1 MTDSD
6 TIHTMPVLVEAGSR
20 QSRRP
25 TRLPPS
31 RVYTINSSHQESTT
45 TTGPKTAPIGLSSSP
60 FRHSNHSTGNI
71 ITTPSKPHNDIVSR
85 ARSFSA
91 SSNNKNN
98 SSSTNKSGFVGGRSR
113 SFSTSSGGVVPQ
125 SRADSEASRLAL
137 EALIQKRLDRITQR
151 LDEFNFQSHELYA
164 RTEILAKSFHDNAK
178 RLYKVEDHLLRVQG
192 KPGLSE
198 AYLENG
204 GATQRRRLT
213 NDLEELRMGVKT
225 LRKKFQVA
233 GSVVSTVEWWKRLK
247 SDGQDSTAGVGD
259 SNPAHTEDDQ
269 SSEELTVSSPSS
281 SSPLS
286 ASISPVIVSEKSRSP
301 SLLPSS
307 SSSSFSR
314 TMSRKE
320 GQALQKILTAPDAT
334 ATVYVTPSTSTQ
346 DTIPSPDS
354 SLPCGTSA
362 AAAQGLRSP
371 PLTPKNPPTLL
382 GSFIQRGHLDDLLHT
397 PTNIK
402 ARPLSVIHDLEEPPL
417 QLPLTPPTTA
427 WTKES
432 KDTTIAAPTPLAD
445 DTIHLDNQENHAI
458 PLHSAASSTVQSSP
472 LPPLQSNNHNK
483 NVSDNE
489 SRPVFLEIFTPPSP
503 TASVSSAFAFASLS
517 AGGETAENVS
527 QSTEPKPEVEIPGVE
542 NTGCEEEEGQQGKP
556 AEQFSNDDDVGA
568 DEKLAALDTN
578 SSDLSPATVVAPVQE
593 HDNDSSTPVSGTSL
607 ASDNKDG
614 QLFATSLHPED
625 SKDVPAEQ
633 ASLNVEEDAEDTWV
647 QVLWKILIRLEH
659 FLLGTAVLGAMMPES
674 LPALLAGFLSAILYG
689 ALVIRHRILAAPES
703 EAPRP
708 PAGIKGVAGEVGVGK
723 KRYRVRE

>member
-1 MTDSD
+1 
-6 TIHTMPVLVEAGSR
+6 
-20 QSRRP
+20 
-25 TRLPPS
+25 
-31 RVYTINSSHQESTT
+31 
-45 TTGPKTAPIGLSSSP
+45 
-60 FRHSNHSTGNI
+60 NI

-113 SFSTSSGGVVPQ
+113 SFSTSSGGAVPQ

-402 ARPLSVIHDLEEPPL
+402 ARPLS
-417 QLPLTPPTTA
+417 
-427 WTKES
+427 
-432 KDTTIAAPTPLAD
+432 
-445 DTIHLDNQENHAI
+445 NHAI